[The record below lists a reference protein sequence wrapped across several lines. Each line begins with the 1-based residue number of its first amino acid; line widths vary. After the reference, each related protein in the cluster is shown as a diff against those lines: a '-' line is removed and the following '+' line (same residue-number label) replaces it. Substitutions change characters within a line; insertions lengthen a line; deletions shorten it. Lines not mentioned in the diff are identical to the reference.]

1 MKLRRITLRVA
12 LAFVIAVLAVM
23 GFGVTVSFGAVDPA
37 EIVKLKPR
45 YAGDGVF
52 AGNSFQVGLEVTV
65 SKGWHISSNAP
76 SYEFAIPTEIRL
88 VPPDGFRI
96 NEIIYPPPSGTL
108 PVPDGGT
115 TELFDGSFVVI
126 LRGAVNETVKTGTY
140 AIPGTF
146 SFQGC
151 NDETCLRPI
160 DKEFTFDIRVVPLGT
175 VLKPL
180 DRNAVSVPVHATQ
193 TKTSSADGGDI
204 SRMVTERGLAVTLV
218 LIFLGGLALNLTPCV
233 YPLIP
238 ITISYFGS
246 RTGRSSPVPSALAYV
261 LGIAFMY
268 SSLGT
273 AAAATGGMFGALL
286 TNPVVLL
293 GIAGVMV
300 ALSLSMFGLYEF
312 RLPTALMNVGGS
324 ARSGVVGAFVMGLT
338 MGIVAAPC
346 IGPFVFGLLTYV
358 ATLGSPVLGF
368 VMFFALSMGL
378 GLPYLFL
385 GIFSGKIS
393 ALPRAGQW
401 MMGIRHLFG
410 VILLIMAVYFLA
422 PLFPERLK
430 DLALAG
436 ALVAGGAGLIIFDW
450 SGRDSRFFHVIKS
463 SAAVAMVVV
472 GMWMYKPAPDN
483 GVTLPWQTYS
493 DTALSDAE
501 AGHRP
506 VIIDF
511 FADWCIPCK
520 ELDAVTFKDPRVTDF
535 RNDFVFLKADLSR
548 EGTEAVAR
556 LRNRFGI
563 LGVPTIVFIGAEGKE
578 WEDLRLTGFEEPA
591 LFADRMKKAL
601 EPKKPAASE
610 KETQ

>member
-1 MKLRRITLRVA
+1 
-12 LAFVIAVLAVM
+12 
-23 GFGVTVSFGAVDPA
+23 
-37 EIVKLKPR
+37 
-45 YAGDGVF
+45 
-52 AGNSFQVGLEVTV
+52 
-65 SKGWHISSNAP
+65 
-76 SYEFAIPTEIRL
+76 
-88 VPPDGFRI
+88 
-96 NEIIYPPPSGTL
+96 
-108 PVPDGGT
+108 
-115 TELFDGSFVVI
+115 
-126 LRGAVNETVKTGTY
+126 
-140 AIPGTF
+140 
-146 SFQGC
+146 
-151 NDETCLRPI
+151 
-160 DKEFTFDIRVVPLGT
+160 
-175 VLKPL
+175 
-180 DRNAVSVPVHATQ
+180 
-193 TKTSSADGGDI
+193 
-204 SRMVTERGLAVTLV
+204 
-218 LIFLGGLALNLTPCV
+218 
-233 YPLIP
+233 
-238 ITISYFGS
+238 
-246 RTGRSSPVPSALAYV
+246 
-261 LGIAFMY
+261 
-268 SSLGT
+268 
-273 AAAATGGMFGALL
+273 
-286 TNPVVLL
+286 
-293 GIAGVMV
+293 
-300 ALSLSMFGLYEF
+300 
-312 RLPTALMNVGGS
+312 
-324 ARSGVVGAFVMGLT
+324 
-338 MGIVAAPC
+338 
-346 IGPFVFGLLTYV
+346 
-358 ATLGSPVLGF
+358 
-368 VMFFALSMGL
+368 MFFALSMGL